1 MTALDDAN
9 DLDALVEI
17 VDALCETLSNDQTID
32 KDQRR
37 TLASIAARATALY
50 QKRVDDDPDRQR
62 TPA

>member
-1 MTALDDAN
+1 MSALRDAD

-37 TLASIAARATALY
+37 TLASIAARANSLY
-50 QKRVDDDPDRQR
+50 RKRTGDE
-62 TPA
+62 